1 MEIIRSLFNFFVTL
15 FSNPYIDFLLLLC
28 VSLKILYPR
37 LRGYMGE
44 FWVKRELKNLPKENY
59 IVLNDIMIK
68 GESGTCQIDHLV
80 ISQFGVFVIE
90 MKNYYGLILG
100 DEYGDKWIHC
110 IGRSKRYFQNP
121 IHQNYG
127 HMKALEN
134 LLNLNDYC
142 YIPIVCFSNQSK
154 LKIKAHTN
162 AIVQL
167 DNLITLIKEYKRPVV
182 IDDINSIKNTI
193 LESNIK
199 NLHSKK
205 EHVSNIKNRIRQEN
219 KSVDNMVCPRC
230 GAKLVQRQGRYGKF
244 IGCSNY
250 PKCRFTK

>member
-1 MEIIRSLFNFFVTL
+1 
-15 FSNPYIDFLLLLC
+15 
-28 VSLKILYPR
+28 
-37 LRGYMGE
+37 
-44 FWVKRELKNLPKENY
+44 
-59 IVLNDIMIK
+59 
-68 GESGTCQIDHLV
+68 
-80 ISQFGVFVIE
+80 
-90 MKNYYGLILG
+90 
-100 DEYGDKWIHC
+100 
-110 IGRSKRYFQNP
+110 
-121 IHQNYG
+121 
-127 HMKALEN
+127 
-134 LLNLNDYC
+134 
-142 YIPIVCFSNQSK
+142 
-154 LKIKAHTN
+154 
-162 AIVQL
+162 
-167 DNLITLIKEYKRPVV
+167 VV